1 MLALPTAFV
10 AAAGGLR
17 GIADLLLRGKGAAD
31 DYAALA
37 EHAAA
42 GTAPRSMAP
51 VPARLTQGVTLRGGA
66 FADPGTERAGLAD
79 VDLDRSSPSAAGVGS
94 PPPPA

>member
-1 MLALPTAFV
+1 MLALATAFV
-10 AAAGGLR
+10 AAVGGLR

-37 EHAAA
+37 EHAAT

-51 VPARLTQGVTLRGGA
+51 VPARLTQGVTLRGAPSPIRGRSGRGA
-66 FADPGTERAGLAD
+66 RTSTSIDP
-79 VDLDRSSPSAAGVGS
+79 VRSARRPL
-94 PPPPA
+94 P